1 MKLQDII
8 DLAKAGY
15 GPKDVLTLLEYVEA
29 SPKVQDAKPEDINQA
44 KAKAIDETDS
54 KDEQPKN
61 QPPKVEEPESAF
73 AKLAEKLKEG
83 GN

>member
-15 GPKDVLTLLEYVEA
+15 GPKDVMTLLEFVEA

-44 KAKAIDETDS
+44 KAKAIDDAGKQE
-54 KDEQPKN
+54 E

>member
-15 GPKDVLTLLEYVEA
+15 GPKDVMTLLEYVEA
-29 SPKVQDAKPEDINQA
+29 SPKVQDAKPEDVDKA
-44 KAKAIDETDS
+44 KAKAIDDAD
-54 KDEQPKN
+54 KKEQPKDE
-61 QPPKVEEPESAF
+61 PPKVDENESAF
-73 AKLAEKLKEG
+73 AKLAERLKEG